1 MSAIPNHGN
10 YLKGESAFSPIEPPA
25 WWLHEMWL
33 FDDRLVIFPSAKAPT
48 FILARRAKFS
58 AGEPLH
64 TAVDKATGKPVPQ
77 NPDTV
82 FMRNHRLLR
91 VCEILPGVLW
101 DQRIFRKLAAHDI
114 QRLGGANEV
123 ATKLDAMDAAKAER
137 IQKDQDSELHARSI
151 DAYRDFKTRIGE
163 RISLAKTQGR
173 GTLVKQ
179 PVSVL
184 VQKPNPVSLA
194 TS

>member
-33 FDDRLVIFPSAKAPT
+33 FDAQLVIFPSAKAPT
-48 FILARRAKFS
+48 FVLARRAKFS

-64 TAVDKATGKPVPQ
+64 TALDKATGKPVPQ

-82 FMRNHRLLR
+82 FMHTHRLVR

-101 DQRIFRKLAAHDI
+101 DQRVFQKLAAHDI
-114 QRLGGANEV
+114 QRLGGATEV
-123 ATKLDAMDAAKAER
+123 ANRLDAMDAAKAAT
-137 IQKDQDSELHARSI
+137 IQRTQEDEIHARSI
-151 DAYRDFKTRIGE
+151 DAYRDYKSRIGE
-163 RISLAKTQGR
+163 RISLAKSQGR
-173 GTLVKQ
+173 GTLVKK

-184 VQKPNPVSLA
+184 VQKPIPSAL
-194 TS
+194 SQ